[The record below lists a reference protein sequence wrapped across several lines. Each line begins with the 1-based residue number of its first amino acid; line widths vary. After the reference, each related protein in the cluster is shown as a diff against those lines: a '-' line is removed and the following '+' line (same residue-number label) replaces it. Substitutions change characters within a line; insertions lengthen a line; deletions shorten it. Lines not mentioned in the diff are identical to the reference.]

1 MLKRWLVAL
10 GAFLAAAGIVLPPL
24 AADVDFFF
32 TKRFE
37 MLTWKPVQG
46 WAAVLAGGKPLQ
58 FYLLFCAVVAVLLL
72 WVMFTGSYLNYK
84 NGCQFITPKIRT
96 PLPAGNGEFGT
107 AHWLPKKEYGEV
119 FSIWRIPKRDPG
131 IEALVEAGK
140 EDRKEIQNARIHIV
154 RFERGE

>member
-10 GAFLAAAGIVLPPL
+10 GAFLVAAGVLLPPL

-37 MLTWKPVQG
+37 MLTWKPIQG

-72 WVMFTGSYLNYK
+72 WVMFTGSYLKYRSDMRR
-84 NGCQFITPKIRT
+84 ITPDIET
-96 PLPAGNGEFGT
+96 PCADGQGQFGT
-107 AHWLPKKEYGEV
+107 ARWLPREKFRKYFGV
-119 FSIWRIPKRDPG
+119 WKIPAKDPG
-131 IEALVEAGK
+131 FQALLEAGK
-140 EDRKEIQNARIHIV
+140 ADREEIENADIQID
-154 RFERGE
+154 